1 MSTTDT
7 LDPPVPPGEARV
19 SLTLT
24 TWALFTGLA
33 ALLTG
38 VGLYATLSGVRAEL
52 ERFGTVYIG
61 VIGAVYYGGFIL
73 GSRVAL
79 HVVGTVGHIRV
90 FSALC
95 SLMSAVT
102 LVSGLIVHPLSWIV
116 LRFLSGACLA
126 GVYVVAESWLN
137 QLASN
142 ANRGRLLSFYG
153 MLTTMSYGLG
163 QLLFGLIDPRALT
176 GFTLATIGVSV
187 AVAPVALSAVANP
200 PPILQPEPI
209 SIRQLMDEAA
219 TGVVAAILVGVTI
232 GAFISF
238 LPIYATRSGMSFV
251 AVGAFVA
258 MPPLGS
264 LILHMPVAVL
274 SDRGDRRIVGAA
286 SATIAAAASGV
297 LWMVGPSSPIGFLAA
312 AVIGGTMY
320 PLYSIAGAYTNDKL
334 SPERLTAAASQLVV
348 LYGVGSF
355 IGPLIA
361 AVVIRTA
368 GDAGFPW
375 TVLVMHALIAV
386 FLMVRVVQYP
396 PAERAVPSRDIAL
409 DSRVLQIPAT
419 VAGMGR
425 RLRPRAPR
433 RR

>member
-1 MSTTDT
+1 MSTHDT
-7 LDPPVPPGEARV
+7 LDTPVPPAEARV

-73 GSRVAL
+73 GSRAAL

-153 MLTTMSYGLG
+153 MLTTISYGLG
-163 QLLFGLIDPRALT
+163 QLLFSLIDPRALT
-176 GFTLATIGVSV
+176 GFALATIGVSV
-187 AVAPVALSAVANP
+187 AVAP
-200 PPILQPEPI
+200 
-209 SIRQLMDEAA
+209 
-219 TGVVAAILVGVTI
+219 
-232 GAFISF
+232 
-238 LPIYATRSGMSFV
+238 
-251 AVGAFVA
+251 
-258 MPPLGS
+258 
-264 LILHMPVAVL
+264 
-274 SDRGDRRIVGAA
+274 
-286 SATIAAAASGV
+286 
-297 LWMVGPSSPIGFLAA
+297 
-312 AVIGGTMY
+312 
-320 PLYSIAGAYTNDKL
+320 
-334 SPERLTAAASQLVV
+334 
-348 LYGVGSF
+348 
-355 IGPLIA
+355 
-361 AVVIRTA
+361 
-368 GDAGFPW
+368 
-375 TVLVMHALIAV
+375 
-386 FLMVRVVQYP
+386 
-396 PAERAVPSRDIAL
+396 
-409 DSRVLQIPAT
+409 
-419 VAGMGR
+419 
-425 RLRPRAPR
+425 
-433 RR
+433 

>member
-200 PPILQPEPI
+200 PPIRQPEPI

-238 LPIYATRSGMSFV
+238 LPIYATRSGMS
-251 AVGAFVA
+251 
-258 MPPLGS
+258 LRS
-264 LILHMPVAVL
+264 LAT
-274 SDRGDRRIVGAA
+274 AA
-286 SATIAAAASGV
+286 PAAANARTV
-297 LWMVGPSSPIGFLAA
+297 SSA
-312 AVIGGTMY
+312 AVSLGC
-320 PLYSIAGAYTNDKL
+320 
-334 SPERLTAAASQLVV
+334 
-348 LYGVGSF
+348 
-355 IGPLIA
+355 
-361 AVVIRTA
+361 
-368 GDAGFPW
+368 
-375 TVLVMHALIAV
+375 
-386 FLMVRVVQYP
+386 
-396 PAERAVPSRDIAL
+396 
-409 DSRVLQIPAT
+409 
-419 VAGMGR
+419 
-425 RLRPRAPR
+425 
-433 RR
+433 

>member
-1 MSTTDT
+1 MSTSGT
-7 LDPPVPPGEARV
+7 LGTPVPPAEARV

-24 TWALFTGLA
+24 TWALFTSLA

-73 GSRVAL
+73 GSRAAL

-95 SLMSAVT
+95 SLMSAIT

-126 GVYVVAESWLN
+126 GIYVVAESWLN

-153 MLTTMSYGLG
+153 MLTTISYGLG
-163 QLLFGLIDPRALT
+163 QLLFGLIDPLTLT
-176 GFTLATIGVSV
+176 GFAFATIALS
-187 AVAPVALSAVANP
+187 AAIAPVALSAVANP
-200 PPILQPEPI
+200 PPIRRPEPV
-209 SIRQLMDEAA
+209 SIRQLMAKAA
-219 TGVVAAILVGVTI
+219 TGVVAAILVGATI

-238 LPIYATRSGMSFV
+238 LPIYAARSGMSFV

-264 LILHMPVAVL
+264 LILHMPVA
-274 SDRGDRRIVGAA
+274 
-286 SATIAAAASGV
+286 
-297 LWMVGPSSPIGFLAA
+297 

-320 PLYSIAGAYTNDKL
+320 PLYSIAGAYTNDQL
-334 SPERLTAAASQLVV
+334 SPERLTAAASQIVILF
-348 LYGVGSF
+348 GVGSF

-375 TVLVMHALIAV
+375 TVLVMHGLIAV

-396 PAERAVPSRDIAL
+396 PADRAVPSRDVAL

-425 RLRPRAPR
+425 RLRPRPR